1 VKITPAHDFNDF
13 EVGKRHNLP
22 MINILDST
30 AHLNENVPEA
40 YQGLSTAEARVK
52 VLEDVKALGLYVKEE
67 DNPMTI
73 PYGDRSGVVIEPW
86 LTDQWYVDAA
96 TLARRPIEAVK
107 SGAINIVPK
116 SWEKTYFEWMRNIQP
131 WCVSRQLWWG
141 HQIPVWYGPDGH
153 FFVQENAQ
161 EAQKEADAYYG
172 HHEDLTQEEDVF
184 DTWFSS
190 GIWPFSTLGWPDQT
204 AELKRYYPT
213 NVLVTGFDIIFFW
226 VARMVMLGMHFMKDV
241 PFKTVYIHALVR
253 DEQGR
258 KMSKSKGN
266 VIDPL
271 ILADKYGVDAMRFT
285 LAAMAAQGRD
295 VLMSESRVEGYRNFV
310 TKLWNA
316 ARFCE
321 MNECK
326 PVKGFDPKSVKD
338 PLNKWIVSKTAQ
350 AHAKVTTAFDEYKF
364 NEAANAAYQFAW
376 GTFCDWYLEF
386 AKPLFYGDDEA
397 AKTETR
403 ATAAWVLDRILIML
417 HPIMPFVTEELW
429 GKSERDQMLI
439 VTPWGDLNDLI
450 VPSAEEDLDW
460 VAGLIAAVRSLRSEM
475 NIAPSAKIT
484 MLLSKAS
491 ETEKGRLKAFET
503 LIKTLARL
511 EKAEISVSADDAKG
525 AAQAVFGTAEILLPL
540 AGVIDVA
547 KETERLNKE
556 KANLEKT
563 IAGIQGRLSN
573 ESFVAKAPAKVVEEQ
588 KMRLSEAQT
597 ALDNVNGALARL
609 SSL

>member
-1 VKITPAHDFNDF
+1 
-13 EVGKRHNLP
+13 
-22 MINILDST
+22 
-30 AHLNENVPEA
+30 
-40 YQGLSTAEARVK
+40 
-52 VLEDVKALGLYVKEE
+52 
-67 DNPMTI
+67 
-73 PYGDRSGVVIEPW
+73 
-86 LTDQWYVDAA
+86 
-96 TLARRPIEAVK
+96 
-107 SGAINIVPK
+107 
-116 SWEKTYFEWMRNIQP
+116 
-131 WCVSRQLWWG
+131 
-141 HQIPVWYGPDGH
+141 
-153 FFVQENAQ
+153 
-161 EAQKEADAYYG
+161 
-172 HHEDLTQEEDVF
+172 
-184 DTWFSS
+184 
-190 GIWPFSTLGWPDQT
+190 
-204 AELKRYYPT
+204 
-213 NVLVTGFDIIFFW
+213 
-226 VARMVMLGMHFMKDV
+226 
-241 PFKTVYIHALVR
+241 
-253 DEQGR
+253 
-258 KMSKSKGN
+258 
-266 VIDPL
+266 
-271 ILADKYGVDAMRFT
+271 
-285 LAAMAAQGRD
+285 
-295 VLMSESRVEGYRNFV
+295 MSESRVEGYRNFV

-326 PVKGFDPKSVKD
+326 PVKSFDPKSVKD
-338 PLNKWIVSKTAQ
+338 SLNKWIVSKTAQ

-386 AKPLFYGDDEA
+386 AKPLFYGNDEA
-397 AKTETR
+397 AKAETR

-439 VTPWGDLNDLI
+439 VTPWGNLNDLI
-450 VPSAEEDLDW
+450 APAAEEDLDW

-491 ETEKGRLKAFET
+491 EAEKGRLKAFET

-563 IAGIQGRLSN
+563 IAGIQGRLGN
-573 ESFVAKAPAKVVEEQ
+573 EAFIAKAPAKVVEEQ
-588 KMRLSEAQT
+588 KTRLSEAQT
-597 ALDNVNGALARL
+597 ALDNVNGALSRL
-609 SSL
+609 RSL